1 MRSALGLL
9 FLLFVQISSALKF
22 DIVAGKGE
30 RCIRNFVLKD
40 QLVVV
45 TAIVSGDRGDGQMV
59 NMHIKDALGN
69 DHGRPKD
76 VIGETRQAF
85 TSAGDTT
92 FDVCFD
98 NVLTSRRA
106 VANPHRAIELDID
119 IGADARDWSSIQAQ
133 EKLKPVETDLRRVEE
148 IVAEIVNEMEY
159 LRAREQKLRDTN
171 ESTNERVKWFA
182 FGTMGMLIGLGVW
195 QVIYLRA
202 YFRYAHRANQT
213 DKPPNPAV
221 PNTTSTMTKDF
232 PNVGKKIPPP
242 EMLNS
247 VDPSFKPVDTYPG
260 KVEHFTGGRQQP
272 GAQKPELEVGEMEG
286 ITFKVEPLRR
296 TGEDASTMR
305 ARLLYQSRKRGIL
318 ESDLLL
324 STFADV
330 YLADMSK
337 EQLEE
342 YDRFLDENDW
352 DIYYWATQD
361 PPTEDQATSE
371 VSKDTPTDTWQRT
384 GAKSGEWAQ
393 TIGAFKAAYRPVPSR
408 WADSNV
414 LKLLRQHV
422 QDNSATGF
430 HAAKNKKNGGKGLNR
445 MPNIQT
451 HTPIMAEQ
459 LVLRGTLEGHNGWVT
474 SLATSLENP
483 NMLLSGSRDKTL
495 IIWNLTRDEQAYGY
509 PKRSLEGHSH
519 IVSDCVIS
527 SDGAYALS
535 ASWDKSLRLW
545 ELSTGQTTRTFVGH
559 TNDVLSVSF
568 SADNRQIVS
577 GSRDRTIKLWNT
589 LGDCKFTITD
599 KGHSEWVS
607 CVRFSPNPQNPV
619 IVSAGWDKLV
629 KVWELAS
636 CRLQT
641 DHIGHS
647 GYINTVTISPDGS
660 LCASGGKDGV
670 TMLWDLNE
678 SKHLYSL
685 HAGDEIHALVFS
697 PNRYWLCA
705 ATSSSI
711 TIFDLEKKSKVD
723 ELKPEYIEKG
733 KKSRE
738 PECVSLAW
746 SADGQ
751 TLFAGYTDNKIRA
764 WGVMSRA

>member
-1 MRSALGLL
+1 MRLALGLL
-9 FLLFVQISSALKF
+9 LLLFVQISSALKF
-22 DIVAGKGE
+22 DIFAGKGE

-45 TAIVSGDRGDGQMV
+45 TAIVSGERGDGQMV

-98 NVLTSRRA
+98 NALVSRRGI
-106 VANPHRAIELDID
+106 ANPYRAIELDVD

-133 EKLKPVETDLRRVEE
+133 EKLKPIETDLRRIEE
-148 IVAEIVNEMEY
+148 IVAEVVSDMEY
-159 LRAREQKLRDTN
+159 LRAREHKLRDTN

-182 FGTMGMLIGLGVW
+182 FGTMGMLVGLGVW
-195 QVIYLRA
+195 QVVYLRA
-202 YFRYAHRANQT
+202 YFRYVSPQHRANQIE
-213 DKPPNPAV
+213 KPPNPIV

-232 PNVGKKIPPP
+232 PNVGQKPAPP
-242 EMLNS
+242 ELLNS
-247 VDPSFKPVDTYPG
+247 VDPNYKPVDTYSG
-260 KVEHFTGGRQQP
+260 KVEHFTGGRQEP
-272 GAQKPELEVGEMEG
+272 GAQKPELAVGEMEG

-296 TGEDASTMR
+296 TGEDVSTTR

-330 YLADMSK
+330 YLAEMSK
-337 EQLEE
+337 EQLDE

-361 PPTEDQATSE
+361 TPTVEQAASG
-371 VSKDTPTDTWQRT
+371 VSKDTPTETWKRT
-384 GAKSGEWAQ
+384 GEKSGEWAQ

-408 WADSNV
+408 WAESDV
-414 LKLLRQHV
+414 LTLLRQ
-422 QDNSATGF
+422 
-430 HAAKNKKNGGKGLNR
+430 
-445 MPNIQT
+445 

-535 ASWDKSLRLW
+535 SSWDKSLRLW
-545 ELSTGQTTRTFVGH
+545 ELSSGQTTRTFVGH

-738 PECVSLAW
+738 PECISLAW

>member
-1 MRSALGLL
+1 MRSIIGIL
-9 FLLFVQISSALKF
+9 FLCLVQISAALKF
-22 DIVAGKGE
+22 DLFPISGQNE
-30 RCIRNFVLKD
+30 RCIRNFVFKD

-45 TAIVSGDRGDGQMV
+45 TAIVSGEKGDGQKV

-69 DHGRPKD
+69 DHGRPRD
-76 VIGETRQAF
+76 VVGETRQTF
-85 TSAGDTT
+85 TSSEDTA
-92 FDVCFD
+92 FDVCFE
-98 NVLTSRRA
+98 NTLERRSG
-106 VANPHRAIELDID
+106 VANPYRSIELDVD
-119 IGADARDWSSIQAQ
+119 IGADARDWSSIQDH
-133 EKLKPVETDLRRVEE
+133 EKLKPLETDLRRMEEMVQE
-148 IVAEIVNEMEY
+148 IVSEMEY

-202 YFRYAHRANQT
+202 YFSRA
-213 DKPPNPAV
+213 PAD
-221 PNTTSTMTKDF
+221 S
-232 PNVGKKIPPP
+232 
-242 EMLNS
+242 
-247 VDPSFKPVDTYPG
+247 YPG
-260 KVEHFTGGRQQP
+260 RVEHFTGGRQEET
-272 GAQKPELEVGEMEG
+272 GAQKPELDVGEMEG
-286 ITFKVEPLRR
+286 ITFKVEPLKR
-296 TGEDASTMR
+296 TGEDVTTIR

-330 YLADMSK
+330 YLSK
-337 EQLEE
+337 MDKQQLQE

-361 PPTEDQATSE
+361 PPTEDNVAE
-371 VSKDTPTDTWQRT
+371 DTPTETWKRT

-393 TIGAFKAAYRPVPSR
+393 TVGAYKAAYRPVPSR
-408 WADSNV
+408 WADSEV
-414 LKLLRQHV
+414 LRLLRQHV

-430 HAAKNKKNGGKGLNR
+430 HAAKTKKTGVNDNCSARVHPLSLSR
-445 MPNIQT
+445 SPTIV
-451 HTPIMAEQ
+451 IMAEQ

-545 ELSTGQTTRTFVGH
+545 ELATGETTRTFVGH

-577 GSRDRTIKLWNT
+577 ASRDRSIKLWNT

-599 KGHSEWVS
+599 KGHTDWVS

-660 LCASGGKDGV
+660 LCASGGKDGT

-705 ATSSSI
+705 ATASSI

-738 PECVSLAW
+738 PECISLAW